1 MAASA
6 KPTSRSG
13 RRGAFKGPYP
23 GFWTTVGRRPARRR
37 PGVVD
42 DYEWP
47 PGERPLRIVVVGKG
61 GAGKSVVAGTMAR
74 ILARHGRHVL
84 ALDTDTV
91 PGLALSLGA
100 KAPATPPLVGAVEK
114 AEAGCWRL
122 KEGIGPVRAVQRFS
136 TLAPDGVRVLEVGDH
151 PVSGD
156 RAVTPSVQAFYQV
169 IHGLPEA
176 KALRA
181 WTMIGDHPAGPRQT
195 AHDWAPYADTL
206 LVVADPTWKSS
217 LTARRLAALATARRV
232 GVFMVATKVTSRE
245 DAERVAD
252 IVDLP
257 VAATVPADEAVL
269 ESDRLGAALIDHA
282 PTCAAVRA
290 IEDLVDGL
298 VSGTIGAVADR

>member
-1 MAASA
+1 
-6 KPTSRSG
+6 
-13 RRGAFKGPYP
+13 
-23 GFWTTVGRRPARRR
+23 
-37 PGVVD
+37 VVD

-61 GAGKSVVAGTMAR
+61 GAGKSVVAGTVAR
-74 ILARHGRHVL
+74 ILARRGRRVL

-100 KAPATPPLVGAVEK
+100 ARPSPSPLVGAVEQ

-122 KEGIGPVRAVQRFS
+122 KDGIGPVRAVQRFA

-151 PVSGD
+151 SASG
-156 RAVTPSVQAFYQV
+156 AGSVTPSVQAFYQV

-206 LVVADPTWKSS
+206 LVVAEPTWKSA
-217 LTARRLAALATARRV
+217 LTARRLVELARAREAAVV
-232 GVFMVATKVTSRE
+232 GVATKVASPG
-245 DAERVAD
+245 DAERVAE
-252 IVDLP
+252 IVGLP
-257 VAATVPADEAVL
+257 VASTIPADEAVL
-269 ESDRLGAALIDHA
+269 ESDRLGVALIDHA
-282 PTCAAVRA
+282 PSCAAVQA
-290 IEDLVDGL
+290 IEHLVDGL
-298 VSGTIGAVADR
+298 VDGTVRSVTDR

>member
-1 MAASA
+1 MAIAA
-6 KPTSRSG
+6 G
-13 RRGAFKGPYP
+13 GPYP
-23 GFWTTVGRRPARRR
+23 RFWTTVGRRPARRR

-74 ILARHGRHVL
+74 ILARRGRHVL

-91 PGLALSLGA
+91 PGLALSLGTT
-100 KAPATPPLVGAVEK
+100 APSAPPLGGAVEK

-122 KEGIGPVRAVQRFS
+122 KPGIGPVRAVQRFS

-151 PVSGD
+151 PASGTQ
-156 RAVTPSVQAFYQV
+156 AVTPSVQAFYQV

-176 KALRA
+176 TALRT

-206 LVVADPTWKSS
+206 LLVAEPTWKSA
-217 LTARRLAALATARRV
+217 LTARRLAELATARGAAAV
-232 GVFMVATKVTSRE
+232 AVATKVTAPQ
-245 DAERVAD
+245 DAERVAE
-252 IVDLP
+252 IVGLP
-257 VAATVPADEAVL
+257 VAATIPADEAVL
-269 ESDRLGAALIDHA
+269 ESDRLGVALIDHA
-282 PTCAAVRA
+282 PSCAAVRA
-290 IEDLVDGL
+290 IEDLAAGLVDG
-298 VSGTIGAVADR
+298 TIAPVAAR